1 MAKREQFGSRLG
13 FILVSAGC
21 AVGLGNVWKFPYMA
35 GQYGGAAFILIY
47 LAFLVLL
54 GVPVM
59 VAEFTIGRGAQKS
72 IVKAF
77 DTLEPKGTK
86 WHSTGYLGFV
96 GNYMLMMF
104 YTTVAGW
111 LLYYLYKTVTGTF
124 NGMTPDE
131 VGGVFG
137 GMLSSGSTLVFW
149 MVVTV
154 LAAFGVCV
162 LGLKNGVEKIT
173 TVMMAFLLVLMIII
187 AARVLMLPG
196 AEEGLK
202 YYLIPDFARAASQ
215 GWGNVIFGAMS
226 QAFFTLSLG
235 IGSMMVMGSY
245 LGKDR
250 SITGE
255 AISVTIF
262 DTFVALIAGLIIIP
276 SCFAFGVDV
285 GAGPG
290 LIFITLPNIFNAIPG
305 GQLWGTMFFIFMV
318 FAALSTVIAVFENII
333 AFAMDLWG
341 WTRQKAVGVNIVA
354 VIVLSVPCALGFN
367 VLAGFVPFGPGSGVL
382 DLEDFIVSTTLL
394 PLGSLIIMSFCSQ
407 RYGWGW
413 DNFLKEAN
421 TGTGLKFMYPRFYVM
436 YVIPAV
442 VAIIFVKGYYDF
454 FLGQGMNTTIGVGI
468 ALALL
473 AVTGYI
479 MFGRNKDTVPNE

>member
-1 MAKREQFGSRLG
+1 MDKREQFGSRLG

-21 AVGLGNVWKFPYMA
+21 AVGLGNIWKFPYMA

-54 GVPVM
+54 GIPVM
-59 VAEFTIGRGAQKS
+59 VAEFTVGRGSQKS

-86 WHSTGYLGFV
+86 WHNAGYLGFV

-104 YTTVAGW
+104 YTTVTGW
-111 LLYYLYKTVTGTF
+111 ILFYLYKTVTGTF
-124 NGMTPDE
+124 NNMTPDE

-137 GMLSSGSTLVFW
+137 GMVSSGSTLVFW
-149 MVVTV
+149 MVLAV
-154 LAAFGVCV
+154 LISFGVCV

-173 TVMMAFLLVLMIII
+173 TVMMVCLLILMVVV

-196 AEEGLK
+196 AKEGLK

-245 LGKDR
+245 LGKER

-255 AISVTIF
+255 AINVTIC
-262 DTFVALIAGLIIIP
+262 DTFVAIIAGLIVIP
-276 SCFAFGVDV
+276 ACFAFGVDV
-285 GAGPG
+285 GAGPS
-290 LIFITLPNIFNAIPG
+290 LIFITIPNIFNTIEG
-305 GQLWGTMFFIFMV
+305 GQLWGSLFFIFMA

-341 WTRQKAVGVNIVA
+341 WSRQKAVAVNIVL
-354 VIVLSVPCALGFN
+354 VIVLSLPCALGFN
-367 VLAGFVPFGPGSGVL
+367 VLSGFVPFGPGSVVL

-394 PLGSLIIMSFCSQ
+394 PLGSMIVMSFCSQ
-407 RYGWGW
+407 KYGWGW

-421 TGTGLKFMYPRFYVM
+421 TGIGIKFMYPRVYVM
-436 YVIPAV
+436 YVIPAI
-442 VAIIFVKGYYDF
+442 VAVIFVKGYYDF
-454 FLGQGMNTTIGVGI
+454 FLGQGMNTNVGLGI
-468 ALALL
+468 AIALL
-473 AVTGYI
+473 AATGYI
-479 MFGRNKDTVPNE
+479 MFGRKKETIPNA

>member
-1 MAKREQFGSRLG
+1 MDKREQFGSRLG

-47 LAFLVLL
+47 LTFLVLL
-54 GVPVM
+54 GIPVM
-59 VAEFTIGRGAQKS
+59 VAEFTVGRGAQKS

-77 DTLEPKGTK
+77 KTLEPKGTN
-86 WHSTGYLGFV
+86 WHHAGYMGFV
-96 GNYMLMMF
+96 GNYVLMMF

-111 LLYYLYKTVTGTF
+111 LLYYLYKTITGTF
-124 NGMTPDE
+124 NGMSPDE

-137 GMLSSGSTLVFW
+137 GMVSSGSTLVFW
-149 MVVTV
+149 MIITVV
-154 LAAFGVCV
+154 LSFGVCV
-162 LGLKNGVEKIT
+162 LGLRNGVEKIT
-173 TVMMAFLLVLMIII
+173 KVMMICLLVLMIIV
-187 AARVLMLPG
+187 AGRVLMLPG
-196 AEEGLK
+196 AQEGLK
-202 YYLIPDFARAASQ
+202 YYLVPDFARAAAN

-255 AISVTIF
+255 AINVTIC
-262 DTFVALIAGLIIIP
+262 DTFVAIIAGLIVIP
-276 SCFAFGVDV
+276 ACFAFGVDV

-290 LIFITLPNIFNAIPG
+290 LIFITLPNIFNTIAG
-305 GQLWGTMFFIFMV
+305 GQFWGTLFFIFMA

-341 WTRQKAVGVNIVA
+341 WTRQKAVGINIIA
-354 VIVLSVPCALGFN
+354 IIILSLPCALGFN
-367 VLAGFVPFGPGSGVL
+367 VLAGFVPFGPGSVVL
-382 DLEDFIVSTTLL
+382 DLEDFIVSFNLL
-394 PLGSLIIMSFCSQ
+394 PLGSLIVMSFCVQ
-407 RYGWGW
+407 KYGWGW
-413 DNFLKEAN
+413 DNFIKEAN
-421 TGTGLKFMYPRFYVM
+421 TGIGAKFMYPKFYIQW
-436 YVIPAV
+436 VIPIV
-442 VAIIFVKGYYDF
+442 VAGIFVKGYYDF
-454 FLGQGMNTTIGVGI
+454 FLGQGMNTTVGVII

-479 MFGRNKDTVPNE
+479 MFGRKKDTVPNE